1 MIQVAINNQPVEQYF
16 KTPENIR
23 DFLENAASLDLL
35 SILGDIK
42 ADELHQKSLND
53 IKNKKIAFYDDAK
66 SLVKAL
72 ND

>member
-1 MIQVAINNQPVEQYF
+1 MMQVVINNQPVERYF

-35 SILGDIK
+35 SILSDIK
-42 ADELHQKSLND
+42 ADKLHQKSLND

-66 SLVKAL
+66 SIVKAL